1 MEPEFKKRDADLP
14 YSPDSR
20 MKQAGKGPENTD
32 VGSTEL
38 KTGHHLAKSRVFTGT
53 TRLPGDKIK
62 KQKAAFI
69 SRLCLYKETKVREI
83 TVNKNDADKRIDKF
97 LLKTLHNMP
106 QSLLYKLLRTKR
118 IKLNGKKA
126 QPNTILAYNDII
138 ELYISDEFF
147 DDAGKSDKAKKL
159 DRNSLNLKDS
169 EIVYEDENIILIDKP
184 QGELVHS
191 EMPGEKKGEAS
202 EICLVDR
209 LCGYL
214 YKKGEYDPNTQNSFA
229 PALCNRLDRNT
240 CGIVIAA
247 KNAKVLAILNQKIK
261 DRELEKKYLCVVYGI
276 PKEKHKLMKDYLYK
290 DKNSNKVF
298 IFPTPEQAK
307 KVCKIKYDDDIK
319 TVITEYTV
327 KKVYSDKAL
336 LEVKLITGRTHQI
349 RAHLAYIGHPIV
361 GDGKYGINH
370 KTKTGKQY
378 QMLCSHYL
386 KFDFKTDAGIL
397 SYLDGKEFFSSY
409 NMESTK

>member
-1 MEPEFKKRDADLP
+1 MR
-14 YSPDSR
+14 
-20 MKQAGKGPENTD
+20 T
-32 VGSTEL
+32 
-38 KTGHHLAKSRVFTGT
+38 
-53 TRLPGDKIK
+53 
-62 KQKAAFI
+62 
-69 SRLCLYKETKVREI
+69 I
-83 TVNKNDADKRIDKF
+83 TVNKNDADKRIDKV

-126 QPNTILAYNDII
+126 DPNTILSENDII
-138 ELYISDEFF
+138 NLYISDEFF
-147 DDAGKSDKAKKL
+147 DENAKTEKAKSL
-159 DRNSLNLKDS
+159 DNALLNLKEN

-191 EMPGEKKGEAS
+191 ELPDEKSKGTREV
-202 EICLVDR
+202 CLVDR
-209 LCGYL
+209 LSGYL

-247 KNAKVLAILNQKIK
+247 KNSKALAILNQKIK
-261 DRELEKKYLCVVYGI
+261 DRELQKKYLCMVYGV
-276 PKEKHKLMKDYLYK
+276 PGEKHKLIKDYLYK
-290 DKNSNKVF
+290 DKNANKVF
-298 IFPTPEQAK
+298 IGSSLQQVK
-307 KVCKIKYDDDIK
+307 KACKVKYDDDIK
-319 TVITEYTV
+319 TVVTEYSVV
-327 KKVYSDKAL
+327 KEYVDKAL

-370 KTKTGKQY
+370 KTKSGKQY
-378 QMLCSHYL
+378 QMLCSYYL

-397 SYLDGKEFFSSY
+397 SYLDGKEFFSLY

>member
-1 MEPEFKKRDADLP
+1 MR
-14 YSPDSR
+14 
-20 MKQAGKGPENTD
+20 T
-32 VGSTEL
+32 
-38 KTGHHLAKSRVFTGT
+38 
-53 TRLPGDKIK
+53 
-62 KQKAAFI
+62 
-69 SRLCLYKETKVREI
+69 I

-126 QPNTILAYNDII
+126 EPNTILSENDVIN
-138 ELYISDEFF
+138 LYISDEFF
-147 DDAGKSDKAKKL
+147 DDNAKTEKAKNYEKDLL
-159 DRNSLNLKDS
+159 DLKES

-191 EMPGEKKGEAS
+191 ELPDEKSKGAKEV
-202 EICLVDR
+202 CLVDR

-214 YKKGEYDPNTQNSFA
+214 FKKGEYNPNTQNSFA

-247 KNAKVLAILNQKIK
+247 KNAKALAIMNQKIK
-261 DRELEKKYLCVVYGI
+261 DREMQKKYLCMVYGV
-276 PKEKHKLMKDYLYK
+276 PVEKHKLMKDYLYK
-290 DKNSNKVF
+290 DKNANKVF
-298 IFPTPEQAK
+298 IGPSPEQVKRAC
-307 KVCKIKYDDDIK
+307 KVKYDDDIK
-319 TVITEYTV
+319 TVITEYNVV
-327 KKVYSDKAL
+327 KEYSDKAL

-370 KTKTGKQY
+370 KAKSGKQY
-378 QMLCSHYL
+378 QMLCSYYL
-386 KFDFKTDAGIL
+386 RFDFKTDAEIL
-397 SYLDGKEFFSSY
+397 SYLDGKEFYSSY